1 MNPIQQQIQAG
12 NTAAPKGN
20 SVRPGSFDLF
30 GISISSSSMQESV
43 AWVLREAF
51 KHRKSTAHFVN
62 ADCLNHAYR
71 NKEYRRSL
79 RDAKRV
85 FADGSGIKLAANILE
100 VTAGENINGT
110 DMFPLICERAA
121 QTNASIFLLGAKP
134 GVAEITAENMQQ
146 RYPGLRIAGSR
157 DGYFSRDETSAV
169 IDEINQSAANIVLV
183 AMGAPMQETW
193 LSKYRHQINAGIC
206 LGVGGLFDYYSGNI
220 PRAPEW
226 MRRTGL
232 EWIWRFIQEP
242 GRMWKRYWIGNFV
255 FIYRVMKQKADITQP
270 VARID
275 TGRINNSLVSH
286 NKKTPIIKQKQV
298 VSGVR
303 RGLRAR
309 MVKARWKSN
318 NFLNRSID
326 IMASGGLILL
336 LSPLLLLLST
346 MIKIESRG
354 PVFFSQM
361 RVGQGG
367 EHFRMWKFRS
377 MYTDAEARKADLS
390 DDESMSGGLRFKMK
404 KDPRITRIGAVI
416 RRLSIDELP
425 QLWNVLIGDMSLVG
439 PRPGL
444 PSEVA
449 EYNQAD
455 RKRLLGKPGITC
467 IWQVS
472 GRSDIPFDQ
481 QVEMDVRYIA
491 ERSFFTNVKLIFKT
505 IPAVISGRGAY

>member
-12 NTAAPKGN
+12 DTERTDSIAM
-20 SVRPGSFDLF
+20 RPGSFDLF
-30 GISISSSSMQESV
+30 GISINSSSMQESV

-51 KHRKSTAHFVN
+51 RHRKSTAHFVN
-62 ADCLNHAYR
+62 ADCLNHAYK

-110 DMFPLICERAA
+110 DMFPLICERSV
-121 QTNASIFLLGAKP
+121 QTNASLFMLGAKP
-134 GVAEITAENMQQ
+134 DVARVAAENMQQ
-146 RYPGLRIAGSR
+146 RYPGLRIAGTR
-157 DGYFSRDETSAV
+157 DGYFSREETASV
-169 IDEINQSAANIVLV
+169 IDEINKSGANIVLV
-183 AMGAPMQETW
+183 AMGAPRQETW

-220 PRAPEW
+220 PRAPDW
-226 MRRTGL
+226 MRRMGL
-232 EWIWRFIQEP
+232 EWIWRFMQEP

-270 VARID
+270 AARLD
-275 TGRINNSLVSH
+275 TGRINTNLVALH
-286 NKKTPIIKQKQV
+286 KAPIVKQKQV
-298 VSGVR
+298 VTGIR

-309 MVKARWKSN
+309 LVKARWRSN
-318 NFLNRSID
+318 NFLNRTID
-326 IMASGGLILL
+326 VMASGGLILL
-336 LSPLLLLLST
+336 LSPLLLMLSL
-346 MIKIESRG
+346 MIKLESRG

-361 RVGQGG
+361 RVGEGG
-367 EHFRMWKFRS
+367 QHFRMWKFRS
-377 MYTDAEARKADLS
+377 MYTDAEERKSDLS
-390 DDESMSGGLRFKMK
+390 DNESMSGGVRFKMK

-491 ERSFFTNVKLIFKT
+491 ERSFFTNIKLIFKT

>member
-1 MNPIQQQIQAG
+1 MNAIQEQINAG
-12 NTAAPKGN
+12 KGVGQK
-20 SVRPGSFDLF
+20 SSSLRPGSFNLF
-30 GISISSSSMQESV
+30 GISISSSSMHESV

-51 KHRKSTAHFVN
+51 RHRKSTAHFVN
-62 ADCLNHAYR
+62 ADCLNHAYQ

-85 FADGSGIKLAANILE
+85 FADGSGIKLAVNILE
-100 VTAGENINGT
+100 VKAGENINGT

-121 QTNASIFLLGAKP
+121 ETNAGIYLLGAKP
-134 GVAEITAENMQQ
+134 GVADATAKNMIE
-146 RYPGLRIAGSR
+146 RYPNLRIAGTR
-157 DGYFSRDETSAV
+157 DGYFSSDETASV
-169 IDEINQSAANIVLV
+169 IDDINQSGANIVLV
-183 AMGAPMQETW
+183 AMGAPLQETW
-193 LSKYRHQINAGIC
+193 LSKYRHKINAGIC

-220 PRAPEW
+220 PRAPDW
-226 MRRTGL
+226 MRRLGL
-232 EWIWRFIQEP
+232 EWIWRFMQEP

-255 FIYRVMKQKADITQP
+255 FIYRVLKQKADITQP

-275 TGRINNSLVSH
+275 TDRINNNLVTH
-286 NKKTPIIKQKQV
+286 NKTPIVKQKQV

-309 MVKARWKSN
+309 LVKARWRSN

-326 IMASGGLILL
+326 ILASGGLIFL
-336 LSPLLLLLST
+336 LSPLLLILSL
-346 MIKIESRG
+346 MIKTESRG

-361 RVGQGG
+361 RVGDGG

-377 MYTDAEARKADLS
+377 MYTDAEARKATLS
-390 DDESMSGGLRFKMK
+390 DNQSMSGGVRFKMK

-491 ERSFFTNVKLIFKT
+491 ERSFFTNIKLIFKT

>member
-1 MNPIQQQIQAG
+1 MNPIQQQINSADI
-12 NTAAPKGN
+12 APAP
-20 SVRPGSFDLF
+20 SMRPGSFDLF

-62 ADCLNHAYR
+62 ADCLNHAYK

-79 RDAKRV
+79 RDARRV

-110 DMFPLICERAA
+110 DLFPLICERAA
-121 QTNASIFLLGAKP
+121 ETNASIYLLGAKP
-134 GVAEITAENMQQ
+134 DVAAVTAENMISK
-146 RYPGLRIAGSR
+146 YPGLRIAGTK
-157 DGYFSRDETSAV
+157 DGYFSKEETQDV
-169 IDEINQSAANIVLV
+169 LKEINASGANIVLV
-183 AMGAPMQETW
+183 AMGAPRQETW
-193 LSKYRHQINAGIC
+193 LNKYRHQLNAGIC

-226 MRRTGL
+226 MRKAGL
-232 EWIWRFIQEP
+232 EWVWRFMQEP

-255 FIYRVMKQKADITQP
+255 FIYRVMKQKADFTQP
-270 VARID
+270 AARLD
-275 TGRINNSLVSH
+275 TARINNNLVS
-286 NKKTPIIKQKQV
+286 KQATNTVQPKQV

-309 MVKARWKSN
+309 MVRARWKSN
-318 NFLNRSID
+318 NFLNRTID
-326 IMASGGLILL
+326 ILASGGLILL
-336 LSPLLLLLST
+336 LLPALLILST
-346 MIKIESRG
+346 MIKVESRG

-361 RVGQGG
+361 RVGLGG
-367 EHFRMWKFRS
+367 ELFRMWKFRS
-377 MYTDAEARKADLS
+377 MYTDAEQRKDDLS
-390 DDESMSGGLRFKMK
+390 DQESLSGGVRFKMK

-444 PSEVA
+444 PKEVA
-449 EYNQAD
+449 EYQQAD

-491 ERSFFTNVKLIFKT
+491 ERSFLTNIKLIFKT